1 MKTPWQR
8 ADATGNEHAHQSALF
23 QWAAMAAWGG
33 LACADDPFSYSKPGH
48 ARAKY
53 AVEPIEAL
61 KWLHAIHNQGHGDAI
76 RGNRAKAEG
85 VRKGVPD
92 IFLPVAVVSK
102 KRYGF
107 NSDILSGSY
116 GAVVGW
122 QSQNQGEL
130 IINHAWHGLY
140 IELKRPDSVGK
151 KSGNTSDVQNV
162 WIEQLRVSGYAV
174 EVCVGWLE
182 ARACIIKYLGLE

>member
-23 QWAAMAAWGG
+23 QWAAMAAFAGVV
-33 LACADDPFSYSKPGH
+33 AADDPASYAGGGHWQKLVQAGQSKPDS
-48 ARAKY
+48 RFS
-53 AVEPIEAL
+53 
-61 KWLHAIHNQGHGDAI
+61 WLHAIHNQGHGDAV

-92 IFLPVAVVSK
+92 IFLPVPRVN
-102 KRYGF
+102 YG
-107 NSDILSGSY
+107 
-116 GAVVGW
+116 W
-122 QSQNQGEL
+122 GEDF
-130 IINHAWHGLY
+130 HGLY

-151 KSGNTSDVQNV
+151 KAGSTSQVQDE
-162 WIEQLRVSGYAV
+162 WTEYLRSAGYAV

-182 ARACIIKYLGLE
+182 ARACLMKYLGIS

>member
-33 LACADDPFSYSKPGH
+33 LACADDPLSYSKPGY
-48 ARAKY
+48 AREKY
-53 AVEPIEAL
+53 GPQGGIETGFDRL
-61 KWLHAIHNQGHGDAI
+61 KWLHAIHNQGHGDAV

-85 VRKGVPD
+85 VRAGVPD
-92 IFLPVAVVSK
+92 IFLPVRIRDFRVPLGTV
-102 KRYGF
+102 
-107 NSDILSGSY
+107 IPT
-116 GAVVGW
+116 
-122 QSQNQGEL
+122 
-130 IINHAWHGLY
+130 ICCGLY

-151 KSGNTSDVQNV
+151 KAGETSGEQDK
-162 WIEQLRVSGYAV
+162 WISYLREAGYKV

-182 ARACIIKYLGLE
+182 ARACLIEYLAYKGNLKPT